1 MDANTEAHT
10 ERDNLTAKLGEIDAL
25 LTTHIEKKQSLLS
38 NIEKREHI
46 RVDDLLHRLKIID
59 KHTNA
64 TLGYISNIS
73 LGGLCLVS
81 NRPIPQ
87 NEVFLLQ
94 IEVGIGE
101 SFSKAITLEAF
112 ITRLNSQ
119 RKDGC
124 YECGF
129 SFAHLSAD
137 DTKSLNRIIRILELD
152 KQLEQMLTDI
162 TKG

>member
-1 MDANTEAHT
+1 MDANTEERTA
-10 ERDNLTAKLGEIDAL
+10 RDNLAAKLGEINAL

-46 RVDDLLHRLKIID
+46 RIDDLLHRLKIID
-59 KHTNA
+59 KQTNA

-101 SFSKAITLEAF
+101 SFSKVVTLEAF
-112 ITRLNSQ
+112 ITWLNNQ
-119 RKDGC
+119 RQDGR

-129 SFAHLSAD
+129 SFTHLSAD

-152 KQLEQMLTDI
+152 TQLEQTLTDL
-162 TKG
+162 TK